1 MNLLFQVTGV
11 FFMKKLICLILSLLL
26 LLGLCACGEATP
38 AETTEGPTPDLRVG
52 FGRVCITPKNKVALS
67 STKQATYDAVWADVY
82 MTCVAIADAEGN
94 TVLFFTTDISYSDAK
109 LRRNL
114 IDIASEASGVPVENI
129 NFTCTHNHSGLSPS
143 GTVVT
148 LLKDSIKECAA
159 MAVNDLSAATLEI
172 GTCYPEGFN
181 FVRHYQGKDGSWM
194 GDNYYSATATK
205 AVTPEREADN
215 TMQLMHFVREGKQ
228 NVLMLNWQA
237 HGTYSYMMEQ
247 LCADFIGPLRKT
259 IEEETGCLMAY
270 YQGAAGNL
278 NPWSNLDN
286 NVADRSLQGMDKYG
300 AELAKYP
307 IAAMDSLTPVNAT
320 GISFISETYTAPVRK
335 DSFEMMEAG
344 AAYEMTINAGGT
356 KQEAVAASGDMI
368 HSGYAAEYI
377 TERSRKAP
385 SVDMTLRAVRLGDVA
400 FVMAP
405 YEMFDDS
412 GVAIREGSPYEM
424 TFVLAYTNGRA
435 GYIPSAP
442 CIEHGCYG
450 WECGLYEAGTAED
463 LVSHFITMLGE
474 LNK

>member
-1 MNLLFQVTGV
+1 
-11 FFMKKLICLILSLLL
+11 MKKLICIALSLLL
-26 LLGLCACGEATP
+26 LLSLCACGASAP
-38 AETTEGPTPDLRVG
+38 AETTAGPTPDLRVG

-67 STKQATYDAVWADVY
+67 STNQAAYDGVWDDVY
-82 MTCVAIADAEGN
+82 MTCVAIADAEDN
-94 TVLFFTTDISYSDAK
+94 TVLFFTTDISFTDFK
-109 LRRNL
+109 LRESLVN
-114 IDIASEASGVPVENI
+114 IASEASGVAIENI
-129 NFTCTHNHSGLSPS
+129 NYSCTHNHSGMEPS

-181 FVRHYQGKDGSWM
+181 FVRHYQGKDGSWI

-237 HGTYSYMMEQ
+237 HANYSYLLEY
-247 LCADFIGPLRKT
+247 LCADFIGPLRST
-259 IEEETGCLMAY
+259 VEEATGCLMAY

-278 NPWSNLDN
+278 NPRSKLDVN
-286 NVADRSLQGMDKYG
+286 MVAERSLEGMDLYG
-300 AELAKYP
+300 QALAQYP
-307 IAAMDSLTPVNAT
+307 IEAMKSLTPVDST
-320 GISFISETYTAPVRK
+320 GISLAEKTYTAAVRR
-335 DSFEMMEAG
+335 DTSEYMEA
-344 AAYEMTINAGGT
+344 AANYELTINTGGS
-356 KQEAVAASGDMI
+356 KQEAVAASGDQV
-368 HSGYAAEYI
+368 HSEIAVEYI
-377 TERSRKAP
+377 TNRSRKLP
-385 SVDMTLRAVRLGDVA
+385 SVDITLRVVRLGDVA
-400 FVMAP
+400 FIMAP

-450 WECGLYEAGTAED
+450 WECGLYEAGTAEN
-463 LVSHFITMLGE
+463 LVNEFITMLGE